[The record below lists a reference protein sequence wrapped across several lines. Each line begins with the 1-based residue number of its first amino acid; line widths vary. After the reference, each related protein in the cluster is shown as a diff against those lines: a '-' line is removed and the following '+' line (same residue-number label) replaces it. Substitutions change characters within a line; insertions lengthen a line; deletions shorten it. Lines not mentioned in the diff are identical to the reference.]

1 MTVLRALAT
10 VMLSTFVA
18 GCALLA
24 PLPRGTSFD
33 QRLAMIP
40 AGGLPLAQPVT
51 IYWDRYQIPF
61 IEAKTDEDLAFAL
74 GLVHAHLRLGQ
85 MEMFRRISQGR
96 IAEMAGPLAVDIDHS
111 LRILNFGRAA
121 AAIEKAMPP
130 ETLRWTQAF
139 VRGINHILMN
149 AKKLPAEFALL
160 DMKREK
166 WTVRD
171 ILTIG
176 RMASSDVNW
185 LVWSRI
191 LKLRGRPEWPQL
203 WARAL
208 KSGGDSM
215 ASFRPEG
222 KQAVFEDILRGL
234 ARSGSNSVAVA
245 GARTKT
251 GAALMANDPHIGL
264 VLPNLWL
271 LAGVKSPSYQAVGMM
286 VPGLPFFAQGRNM
299 RIAWGGTNMRAA
311 SSDLYDVS
319 KLKPGAITTRK
330 ETIKV
335 RWWFDEQVIVRETAL
350 GPILSDSPLI
360 QTGNDTPLALA
371 WVGHQPSD
379 EITAMLKVSRAGN
392 FTEFREAFKSF
403 AVSAQNM
410 LYADVDGN
418 IGQVM
423 AVRLP
428 VRGALKP
435 RDLVLDPNRKGD
447 RWQGYLSVMD
457 LPVSYNPK
465 AGFLASANNRPA
477 PYRVPI
483 GYFFSTDDRIA
494 RLTAL
499 MTAKAKIGIGD
510 LKALQRDVYQASSVK
525 LRDLYLEKLRLFGIA
540 KQAGEPQKAFLAVLA
555 KWDGRYRTDSRG
567 PVAFELLHYYFAS
580 RFRKRIYP
588 PAIAGAMAAQAR
600 AKALLGEDI
609 RRAAAPGLKAD
620 FEAAL
625 GQAVAKFG
633 EYRNW
638 GEMHRLALSH
648 PLARLPVVG
657 GKFRFVDVP
666 AEGGGDTILKTAFSP
681 TDQRHDSRYG
691 SNARQISDLSHP
703 DANYF
708 VLLGGQDG
716 WLGSANFTDQVKL
729 WRSGKYVRM
738 PLTLE
743 AVRKNAVRKTVLTP
757 KR

>member
-1 MTVLRALAT
+1 MIALRVLST

-24 PLPRGTSFD
+24 PLPKGTSLD

-40 AGGLPLAQPVT
+40 ASGLPLSQPVT
-51 IYWDRYQIPF
+51 IYWDGYQIPF

-121 AAIEKAMPP
+121 AEIEQAMPP

-139 VRGINHILMN
+139 VRGINHYLMRV
-149 AKKLPAEFALL
+149 KQLPAEFALL
-160 DMKREK
+160 GMKREK

-171 ILTIG
+171 IITVG
-176 RMASSDVNW
+176 RVASSDVNW
-185 LVWSRI
+185 LVWARL
-191 LKLRGRPEWPQL
+191 LKLRGRPEWKQL

-215 ASFRPEG
+215 ASFRPTG
-222 KQAVFEDILRGL
+222 KQAAFEDILRGL
-234 ARSGSNSVAVA
+234 GRSGSNSVAVA
-245 GARTKT
+245 GSRTKT

-264 VLPNLWL
+264 MLPNLWL
-271 LAGVKSPSYQAVGMM
+271 LAGVKSPSYQVVGMM
-286 VPGLPFFAQGRNM
+286 FPGLPFFAQGRNM

-311 SSDLYDVS
+311 SSDLYDAS
-319 KLKPGAITTRK
+319 KLGPGEITTRK
-330 ETIKV
+330 ETIKT
-335 RWWFDEQVIVRETAL
+335 RWWFDRQVSVRETKL

-360 QTGNDTPLALA
+360 ETGSTPLVLA

-392 FTEFREAFKSF
+392 FAQFREAFKSF

-428 VRGALKP
+428 VRPTRRP
-435 RDLVLDPNRKGD
+435 RDLVLDPARKAD
-447 RWQGYLSVMD
+447 RWQGYMSVMD

-477 PYRVPI
+477 PFEVPI

-494 RLTAL
+494 RLTEL
-499 MTAKAKIGIGD
+499 MKGKATVSIGD
-510 LKALQRDVYQASSVK
+510 LKALQGDVYQVSSVK
-525 LRDLYLEKLRLFGIA
+525 LRDLFLEKLRRLGIA

-555 KWDGRYRTDSRG
+555 KWDGRYHADRRG
-567 PVAFELLHYYFAS
+567 PVAFELLHYYFSA
-580 RFRKRIYP
+580 RFRKRIYK
-588 PAIAGAMAAQAR
+588 PAIAGAMAAQAG
-600 AKALLGEDI
+600 AKAMLGEDI
-609 RRAAAPGLKAD
+609 RREAAPGLKAD

-625 GQAVAKFG
+625 GQATAKFA

-648 PLARLPVVG
+648 PLARLPLVG
-657 GKFRFVDVP
+657 GQFRFINVP
-666 AEGGGDTILKTAFSP
+666 AEGGSDTILKTAFSP

-691 SNARQISDLSHP
+691 ANARQISDLSHP

-716 WLGSANFTDQVKL
+716 WLNSANFTDQVKL
-729 WRSGKYVRM
+729 WRTGKYVQM
-738 PLTLE
+738 PLTLK
-743 AVRKNAVRKTVLTP
+743 AVRKNAHRTTVLAP